1 MSVEKIL
8 QQWKNK
14 QFRPVYWLEG
24 EEPYFIDVLL
34 DYAENKLLTPAEA
47 EFNLTIF
54 YGKDADVSD
63 IINACRRY
71 PMLAERQ
78 VVILREAQMMRD
90 PEALLPYIEKPQP
103 STVLVVAY
111 KDKKLDGR
119 KQMSKVIAKTAELL
133 STKKLYDNQLP
144 AWVEQMVEAQGLS
157 IEPRAQEMLVNHIG
171 NDLSRLY
178 NETVKLAVNL
188 GGRKKITADD
198 IEEFIGVSKE
208 FNVFELQSAFGKKN
222 LSKTMQI
229 IQYFDANPK
238 AGPIQ
243 MILPALFNFFSKVYM
258 LYAMR
263 GSDPQTVANRLG
275 VKPYFLKEYQ
285 ESSQRYTYDQIERAL
300 LLLHQYNLRMVG
312 IGDAGSSDADL
323 MKELAVKIMV
333 WLKYY
338 APAAIGGHKFHRAL
352 IAPVTHREK
361 RIFAPPEWNQEAAPE
376 SFVRI
381 YFATS

>member
-8 QQWKNK
+8 KQWKK
-14 QFRPVYWLEG
+14 KEFRPIYWLEG

-34 DYAENKLLTPAEA
+34 DYAENKILTPAEA
-47 EFNLTIF
+47 EFNLTVF
-54 YGKDADVSD
+54 YGKDAAIAD

-78 VVILREAQMMRD
+78 VVVLREAQMMRD
-90 PEALLPYIEKPQP
+90 VEELQAYIEKPLQ

-119 KQMSKVIAKTAELL
+119 KQLPKIIAKSGELL
-133 STKKLYDNQLP
+133 STKKLYENQLP
-144 AWVEQMVEAQGLS
+144 EWIEQMVESQSLQ
-157 IEPRAQEMLVNHIG
+157 IEPKAIEMLVNHIG
-171 NDLSRLY
+171 NDLNRLY

-188 GGRKKITADD
+188 EGRKKISVDD

-208 FNVFELQSAFGKKN
+208 FNVFELQTAFGKKN

-258 LYAMR
+258 LYSLR
-263 GSDPQTVANRLG
+263 GADAQVIASRLG
-275 VKPYFLKEYQ
+275 VKPYFIGEYQ
-285 ESSQRYTYDQIERAL
+285 ESSRRYSYEQIERAL
-300 LLLHQYNLRMVG
+300 LLLHHYNLRMVG
-312 IGDAGSSDADL
+312 IGDPGSSEADL

-333 WLKYY
+333 
-338 APAAIGGHKFHRAL
+338 
-352 IAPVTHREK
+352 
-361 RIFAPPEWNQEAAPE
+361 
-376 SFVRI
+376 
-381 YFATS
+381 

>member
-8 QQWKNK
+8 KQWKK
-14 QFRPVYWLEG
+14 KEFRPIYWLEG

-34 DYAENKLLTPAEA
+34 DYAENKILTSAEA
-47 EFNLTIF
+47 EFNLSIF
-54 YGKDADVSD
+54 YRKDADVSD

-71 PMLAERQ
+71 PMFTERQ
-78 VVILREAQMMRD
+78 VVVVREAQMMRD
-90 PEALLPYIEKPQP
+90 VEALQPYIEKPQP

-119 KQMSKVIAKTAELL
+119 KQLPKIIAKAGELL
-133 STKKLYDNQLP
+133 STKKMYDNQLP
-144 AWVEQMVEAQGLS
+144 QWIVQMVESQGLS
-157 IEPRAQEMLVNHIG
+157 IEPKAVEMLINHIG

-208 FNVFELQSAFGKKN
+208 FNVFELQAAFGKKN

-229 IQYFDANPK
+229 IQYFDSNPK
-238 AGPIQ
+238 AAPIQ

-258 LYAMR
+258 MYSMR
-263 GSDPQTVANRLG
+263 GADAQTLASRLG
-275 VKPYFLKEYQ
+275 VNPFFIKDYQ
-285 ESSQRYTYDQIERAL
+285 ETSQLYSYEQIERAL
-300 LLLHQYNLRMVG
+300 LLLHNYNLRMVG

-333 WLKYY
+333 
-338 APAAIGGHKFHRAL
+338 
-352 IAPVTHREK
+352 
-361 RIFAPPEWNQEAAPE
+361 
-376 SFVRI
+376 
-381 YFATS
+381 

>member
-47 EFNLTIF
+47 EFNLSIF

-90 PEALLPYIEKPQP
+90 AEALLPYIEKPQP

-119 KQMSKVIAKTAELL
+119 KQLAKVIAKSAELL
-133 STKKLYDNQLP
+133 STKKLYENQLP

-208 FNVFELQSAFGKKN
+208 FNVFELQAAFGKKN

-263 GSDPQTVANRLG
+263 GADPQNVANHLG
-275 VKPYFLKEYQ
+275 IKPYFLKDYQ

-312 IGDAGSSDADL
+312 IGDAGSTDADL
-323 MKELAVKIMV
+323 MKELAVKIM
-333 WLKYY
+333 
-338 APAAIGGHKFHRAL
+338 I
-352 IAPVTHREK
+352 
-361 RIFAPPEWNQEAAPE
+361 
-376 SFVRI
+376 
-381 YFATS
+381 

>member
-47 EFNLTIF
+47 EFNLSIF

-90 PEALLPYIEKPQP
+90 AEALLPYIEKPQP

-119 KQMSKVIAKTAELL
+119 KQLAKVIAKSAELL
-133 STKKLYDNQLP
+133 STKKLYENQLP

-188 GGRKKITADD
+188 GNRKKITADD

-208 FNVFELQSAFGKKN
+208 FNVFELQAAFGKKN

-263 GSDPQTVANRLG
+263 GADPQTVANRLG
-275 VKPYFLKEYQ
+275 IKPYFLKDYQ

-312 IGDAGSSDADL
+312 IGDAGSTDADL
-323 MKELAVKIMV
+323 MKELAVKIM
-333 WLKYY
+333 
-338 APAAIGGHKFHRAL
+338 I
-352 IAPVTHREK
+352 
-361 RIFAPPEWNQEAAPE
+361 
-376 SFVRI
+376 
-381 YFATS
+381 